1 MLRQPTNTTSTTTQ
15 STDLR
20 LAAALIAALQ
30 EYQNQ
35 YGASDPN
42 PIAITTSSDPSGQ
55 PANDPPTTDG
65 SPAVAVAEL
74 LGGAL

>member
-1 MLRQPTNTTSTTTQ
+1 MLRQPTNTTSTTSQ

-35 YGASDPN
+35 YGASNPN

-55 PANDPPTTDG
+55 PPTTAG